1 MAHSYFFKRP
11 SQGLPCL
18 RKSVTVSFSQTW
30 LDQKLQLPSS
40 QLSHSTP
47 ILSLPIPSP
56 ISILI
61 KLILKMDVVENELT
75 DSGLSEYPSIG
86 WTSPNTSQLQFYYGK
101 NWWMWI
107 DDPTWHVIIVKA
119 EKTNELYLIT
129 QRKVWWVKLEDLD
142 HVWRRG
148 GGRGG
153 PSCYWPEQVDLFM
166 LTDSLIDI
174 KLGT

>member
-61 KLILKMDVVENELT
+61 KLIFKMDVVENELT

-119 EKTNELYLIT
+119 EKNY
-129 QRKVWWVKLEDLD
+129 WVISNNPKESLVSQAWGPGSRLAE
-142 HVWRRG
+142 RR
-148 GGRGG
+148 R
-153 PSCYWPEQVDLFM
+153 SRR
-166 LTDSLIDI
+166 T
-174 KLGT
+174 

>member
-1 MAHSYFFKRP
+1 MMKSEYFFLIETCEKVSGVWENLAKEFQPFDNITLAKVFSDNQWLIRIFFKRP

-18 RKSVTVSFSQTW
+18 RKSVTVIFSQTW

-40 QLSHSTP
+40 QLSHSTL

-56 ISILI
+56 TSIVI

-107 DDPTWHVIIVKA
+107 DEPTWHVIIVKA
-119 EKTNELYLIT
+119 EKN
-129 QRKVWWVKLEDLD
+129 
-142 HVWRRG
+142 
-148 GGRGG
+148 
-153 PSCYWPEQVDLFM
+153 
-166 LTDSLIDI
+166 
-174 KLGT
+174 